1 MNCGGEMILKA
12 STNCEESALV
22 ESGVCV
28 PFRSLF
34 FDLQLVLAVC
44 PKNTRHI
51 HTPKLQP
58 CINVATTHVHTRKTP
73 FCLQRWYIY
82 THKIKN
88 STHSELVYILYLT
101 LSLGSMTFLFC
112 RLLYLSL
119 ARLPS
124 HYRHVHTHTH
134 TIQYTVIIHSTAYS
148 MR

>member
-1 MNCGGEMILKA
+1 MILKA

-88 STHSELVYILYLT
+88 NTHSELVYIYIPDSLPWLNDVSLLQTLVPVSSQTTLT
-101 LSLGSMTFLFC
+101 L
-112 RLLYLSL
+112 
-119 ARLPS
+119 
-124 HYRHVHTHTH
+124 
-134 TIQYTVIIHSTAYS
+134 
-148 MR
+148 